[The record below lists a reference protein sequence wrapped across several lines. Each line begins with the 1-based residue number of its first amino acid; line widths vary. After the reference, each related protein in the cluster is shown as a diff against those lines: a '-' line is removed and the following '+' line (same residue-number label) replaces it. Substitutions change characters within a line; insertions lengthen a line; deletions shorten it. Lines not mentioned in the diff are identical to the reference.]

1 MFMVV
6 EYWVSAASLLSDRLT
21 HPSLPVVAEGAC
33 AIVKK
38 AKKEERE
45 RKRSCDAFSIESSD
59 GYRHAHYYNRR
70 KNCPPPSIQIR
81 SNQIQLES
89 VAAAE
94 PSPPQGPGP
103 TAAAAAAVAPDVVPL
118 HNHLNR
124 RIQKLSL
131 DVINRIAAGEVVQRP
146 SAALKELLENA
157 IDAGSSVIHVSCAD
171 GGLGALQVQDDGC
184 GIDPEDFPL
193 LCERYATSK
202 LEAFEDLERVGT
214 FGFRGEAL
222 ASMSYVGRVVVIS
235 KQRRT
240 ASAGD
245 RKGEE
250 EDVRRAHAG
259 EGGSPRAG
267 PSPGLGWRAIF
278 CDGRMLDSPPMQPCA
293 ANAGTTIR
301 VEHLFASSPTR
312 RAALK
317 PNEEWSRLLDLVT
330 RYALAFPHIAFS
342 CWKENTLNTSGGG
355 GGGGAARV
363 GIAFP
368 KGSTTLQNIRLAY
381 GKTIANH
388 LRLIYFIPEDAMPPL
403 PPASEKR
410 RSTEEEEGTALPML
424 SSATETAAWRERIQP
439 FLFTLLA
446 TQATR
451 DPAEG
456 SEGASGTSLAVPG
469 KQLPPRT
476 QEDVLHAFRVASA
489 RVRVP
494 SRLLVS
500 SSYTASDSPLSSMKD
515 MKEEE
520 EDEKHHHSNSNR
532 GSFLSKA
539 QAAPLSPPPPRAFCT
554 FAGYTSDLTLP
565 HRSGDQS
572 GTSGGRT
579 SSYLSL
585 FINHRLVEH
594 AGIRRLVESIYSPLL
609 NTFGSSSGQKPFTV
623 LFLTVPGDRVDTN
636 IHPTK
641 KEVSLLDEDRILYHL
656 GKLLRETVVRSAEEQ
671 QLEMMKLGKAMAAA
685 SGRGGSQITS
695 LGGAAGRAVQ
705 RATTVAPLAGFAPA
719 TSVGR
724 GEGGMPVNPSQL
736 VRTDAQRG
744 ALDAF
749 FKTGMG
755 GGGAAA
761 SARGRAWDGAEEH
774 DAGPRPLSTPGPA
787 PLERKRKR
795 EAAEAAEA
803 AEAERQGSS
812 LPGSSS
818 TEQIKEMERETSPSV
833 PAGRLLNPSGAV
845 EVPTPSQVPATAAF
859 AVRPLHKR
867 QSGDDDEEEDDDEAD
882 DNGISAFRAFQ
893 QAQQRGGF
901 PIGEGEKGGTCRC
914 SRPSTAPDAQG
925 LKTAPDPHEQGR
937 RSSAV
942 ADGQPAPP
950 HPHPACD
957 PAAFPPTAASL
968 SSSSSLLPASEEGIE
983 PPPPFPS
990 PHTGAFQSVQ
1000 LLSAPIEV
1008 PPPPPPPVGGYAS
1021 PSARDQRHTRPS
1033 SSFCVLS
1040 SVLAIVA
1047 HLDALTTPSATMFQ
1061 DKMCWVGMVNPETFL
1076 LQSDTHLLMV
1086 DAREMAREF
1095 VFQSIFRRW
1104 KELGLPREGQY
1115 RLAAGLAGARHSQ
1128 NHSQERNAN
1137 NAGNV
1142 IQPWRGDDS
1151 PGGGERP
1158 PPPLPPQMIALLP
1171 PLSVRLVP
1179 EGHPMPETV
1188 LFGEEEVPHECGTR
1202 RGMTTCCDS
1211 PLCIQSLLYV
1221 ALAKDLAHLGTE
1233 FTLSDALLSLLTAC
1247 SPPLLYASHVR
1258 TTSVKKEETASTG
1271 SLDASTA
1278 AAGGA
1283 GEGGGGGGATQESAG
1298 VRACWEGMHL
1308 EARQALVAS
1317 VAKKSEELLFYRPS
1331 LESASGRSRRR
1342 ASGPATRAFVQRLVR
1357 RLVRHRHLLR
1367 EYFGIHITASG
1378 LLLSIPQEIGPLS
1391 LPTPVSNP
1399 TEGNP
1404 TQRPTTAGSPGPQ
1417 SSSSPPPPPPRIES
1431 VWPPCV
1437 ERIPLFLLCLA
1448 DCVPYPSSSGG
1459 AAVDAA
1465 AGQANTT
1472 HPSSPALHKT
1482 AEKEAVDLEA
1492 ARAGCEEEIRCFTA
1506 IARHLANILYGC
1518 GPPAGPRGLNQFSSS
1533 ASSPPS
1539 STVPGVGA
1547 EGGRS
1552 IAPASPLPPQST
1564 AEDALRFGL
1573 FPCLKNK
1580 KLFRLPAACLTHGA
1594 IQHVVSV
1601 ESLYKV
1607 FERC

>member
-235 KQRRT
+235 SSDAPPRRGIEREKKKMYGGRT
-240 ASAGD
+240 RGKAAARGLAPPPGWAG
-245 RKGEE
+245 
-250 EDVRRAHAG
+250 A
-259 EGGSPRAG
+259 
-267 PSPGLGWRAIF
+267 LF
-278 CDGRMLDSPPMQPCA
+278 LPPMQPCA

-515 MKEEE
+515 VKEEEE
-520 EDEKHHHSNSNR
+520 EDEKHHRSNSNG

-579 SSYLSL
+579 SSYLSSSL
-585 FINHRLVEH
+585 TIVF
-594 AGIRRLVESIYSPLL
+594 PLL

-803 AEAERQGSS
+803 EHQGSS

-867 QSGDDDEEEDDDEAD
+867 QSGDDDDEDEEDDDEAD

-1021 PSARDQRHTRPS
+1021 PPHETNATRVLLLLFRDDVSGQD
-1033 SSFCVLS
+1033 VLGR
-1040 SVLAIVA
+1040 
-1047 HLDALTTPSATMFQ
+1047 DGQ
-1061 DKMCWVGMVNPETFL
+1061 PETFL

-1128 NHSQERNAN
+1128 NHSQERYAN

-1151 PGGGERP
+1151 PGGGEATTTTTTTDDRP
-1158 PPPLPPQMIALLP
+1158 VA
-1171 PLSVRLVP
+1171 
-1179 EGHPMPETV
+1179 TV
-1188 LFGEEEVPHECGTR
+1188 ECSPEEVPHECGTR

-1247 SPPLLYASHVR
+1247 SPPLLYASYVR

-1317 VAKKSEELLFYRPS
+1317 VAKKSEELLFFTAPVSRERLGERE
-1331 LESASGRSRRR
+1331 LEEEEEGE
-1342 ASGPATRAFVQRLVR
+1342 GEEDPLPVPKPATRAFVQRLVR

-1459 AAVDAA
+1459 AA
-1465 AGQANTT
+1465 
-1472 HPSSPALHKT
+1472 
-1482 AEKEAVDLEA
+1482 KEAVDLEA

-1533 ASSPPS
+1533 ASSPPILHGTWCGS
-1539 STVPGVGA
+1539 
-1547 EGGRS
+1547 GGRA
-1552 IAPASPLPPQST
+1552 IHCPRLPSSS
-1564 AEDALRFGL
+1564 AEHCRR
-1573 FPCLKNK
+1573 CL